1 MITVPAFFDEG
12 RRRMTQDAGRL
23 AGLEVLDIINE
34 PTAAAIAFGRRQ
46 GFLDPA
52 SQTAAE
58 PAQRLLVYDL
68 GGGTF
73 DVTVLEIDGTRFRTL
88 ATDGDVRL
96 GGKDFDKR
104 LVDHLAEQF
113 CGSARHRPAQRS
125 PGRGTAVAGC
135 PGREARSIRA
145 QQDDDR
151 ALPCRHPHADR
162 GQPQR
167 VRGNDR
173 RPVGANRN
181 TASLVIRQ
189 AGLEWQQIDRVLL
202 VGGATRMPMVRN
214 MLREL
219 SGKEPDCSQSPD
231 EAVAHGAALY
241 AGELLARES
250 GSPQSSCELIN
261 VNSHSLGVVGIEVS
275 TGHRKNVILIP
286 KNTPLPARASRVF
299 KTARANQRSVRV
311 RVVEGE
317 SDRPEDCIAL
327 GECVVRELPPGLPPK
342 SDIEVEY
349 AYAANGR
356 ISVVARV
363 PSVRYSAQVE
373 IQRSQPFSSDD
384 LRDMAGQ
391 TYRHVGSGQR
401 IAVRRPPATS
411 TVDLTDRESV
421 RKRMDTL
428 LMKVGRA
435 ALRCRVPEQLAASQ
449 STALSSAAEVAE
461 ARRVLKSAQQSA
473 DATLH
478 DPAVLQHGAGVTK
491 AKTAFEQARVRAD
504 FTCLVLGRECVE
516 KEFVPPRSEREV
528 RELFQLAAAAG
539 PARLMS
545 DVREGLQKKPL
556 CSRHRGFSW

>member
-1 MITVPAFFDEG
+1 
-12 RRRMTQDAGRL
+12 MTADL
-23 AGLEVLDIINE
+23 LE
-34 PTAAAIAFGRRQ
+34 
-46 GFLDPA
+46 
-52 SQTAAE
+52 
-58 PAQRLLVYDL
+58 
-68 GGGTF
+68 
-73 DVTVLEIDGTRFRTL
+73 RTE
-88 ATDGDVRL
+88 T
-96 GGKDFDKR
+96 
-104 LVDHLAEQF
+104 
-113 CGSARHRPAQRS
+113 
-125 PGRGTAVAGC
+125 
-135 PGREARSIRA
+135 
-145 QQDDDR
+145 
-151 ALPCRHPHADR
+151 
-162 GQPQR
+162 
-167 VRGNDR
+167 
-173 RPVGANRN
+173 
-181 TASLVIRQ
+181 TASMVIRQ
-189 AGLEWQQIDRVLL
+189 AGLEWPQIDRVLL

-231 EAVAHGAALY
+231 ESVAHGAALY
-241 AGELLARES
+241 AGEILARES
-250 GSPQSSCELIN
+250 GSPQSSCELVN

-286 KNTPLPARASRVF
+286 KNTPLPTRASRVF
-299 KTARANQRSVRV
+299 KTARENQRSVRV

-384 LRDMAGQ
+384 LQNMAGQ
-391 TYRHVGSGQR
+391 TYWH
-401 IAVRRPPATS
+401 RRKRTTIRLQQAAGTS
-411 TVDLTDRESV
+411 TVDLTDRECV
-421 RKRMDTL
+421 RKRIDAL

-461 ARRVLKSAQQSA
+461 ARRVLKTAQQSA

-478 DPAVLQHGAGVTK
+478 DPAALQRGAGATK

-504 FTCLVLGRECVE
+504 FTCLVLGRECIGDRVRASAQRAGSARA
-516 KEFVPPRSEREV
+516 VPI
-528 RELFQLAAAAG
+528 AAAAG
-539 PARLMS
+539 SARLMS

-556 CSRHRGFSW
+556 SSRPRGFSW